1 MGLPPAHTRRE
12 HPSSGQ
18 EINLVDRYMLG
29 CFETINLPNQPSI
42 VVPAAIMRWVR
53 GQMYGV
59 ETLVVEMQTHRR
71 LEHVIKRLEQE
82 SVESIP

>member
-1 MGLPPAHTRRE
+1 
-12 HPSSGQ
+12 
-18 EINLVDRYMLG
+18 MLG
-29 CFETINLPNQPSI
+29 CFETINLPNQSSI

-53 GQMYGV
+53 GQKYGV